1 MSRSTLFALASGL
14 IIAFAAAAP
23 AQAEDQ
29 RQEVRYG
36 DLDLSNASGADA
48 LINRIRQNARVYC
61 GEHAGP
67 MMWSEYRYVETCRRE
82 TELQDLDAVGD
93 ASVRAR
99 YQQRFGYGSASA
111 ALQ

>member
-1 MSRSTLFALASGL
+1 MSRSALFALATGL
-14 IIAFAAAAP
+14 ALAFAAAAP
-23 AQAEDQ
+23 AQAEQ
-29 RQEVRYG
+29 QNREVRYA
-36 DLDLSNASGADA
+36 DLDLSNTSGADA

-67 MMWSEYRYVETCRRE
+67 MMWSEYRYIATCRRE

-93 ASVRAR
+93 PNVRTR
-99 YQQRFGYGSASA
+99 YQQRYGYGSASA

>member
-1 MSRSTLFALASGL
+1 MSRSALFALVSGL
-14 IIAFAAAAP
+14 AIAFAAAAP
-23 AQAEDQ
+23 AAAEEQ
-29 RQEVRYG
+29 RNEIRYA

-61 GEHAGP
+61 GDHAGP
-67 MMWSEYRYVETCRRE
+67 MMWSEYRYIESCRRE

-93 ASVRAR
+93 SNVRAR